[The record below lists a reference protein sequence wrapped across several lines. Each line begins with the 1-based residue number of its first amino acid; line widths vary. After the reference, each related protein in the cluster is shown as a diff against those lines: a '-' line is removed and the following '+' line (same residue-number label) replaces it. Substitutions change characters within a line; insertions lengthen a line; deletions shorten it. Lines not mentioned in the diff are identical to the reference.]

1 MEKIIVQPGLYP
13 VVVRQSRYSG
23 IYEGGIWFAMPSHE
37 ELDLTEQYIDYLYG
51 DDCDAVDFWDSD
63 IAQTFGV
70 GSTPDEAVL
79 DLITKHDVLS
89 KNEPANPPYLDIR
102 EKFELE
108 IGQRQVPF
116 SKGPSETAKI
126 HVERTSYFEIS
137 SGYKQDD
144 KL

>member
-1 MEKIIVQPGLYP
+1 MEKIIVHPGLYP

-37 ELDLTEQYIDYLYG
+37 EMDLTEPYIDYLHG
-51 DDCDAVDFWDSD
+51 DDCDAVDFWDSE
-63 IAQTFGV
+63 IAKTFGV
-70 GSTPDEAVL
+70 GNTPDEAVL
-79 DLITKHDVLS
+79 DLMNKHDSSS
-89 KNEPANPPYLDIR
+89 KNESVNLPYIEIR

-108 IGQRQVPF
+108 IGERKAPF
-116 SKGPSETAKI
+116 SKGPPQTSQI

-137 SGYKQDD
+137 SGYKRDD